1 MKNINKT
8 ALIVLASFMAMQSC
22 KKEPNNSGGGTT
34 TTPATPGTGVGTGPG
49 GSIVAGTDPSVATTQ
64 GFFLDNWQGKT
75 FTAPTSQNVSKPSAG
90 SINVTV
96 DLSQIT
102 TKVSN
107 LLYGNNTN
115 PFMGQIVDPS
125 SFSNSILLNNIK
137 ALAPN
142 ILRAPGGSLSDI
154 YFFNG
159 DGNGNVQ
166 APADAPASLLDLNGN
181 AYTEGYWLGN
191 NTQNWTLSLDNY
203 YKLLQQTSSTGLITV
218 NYGYARYG
226 TGPTPV
232 QTAAHLAAQWVRYD
246 KGRTTY
252 WEVGNENYGNWEAGY
267 RIDPT
272 KNQDGQPAII
282 TGTLYGTHFKV
293 FADSMRA
300 AAAQVGNT
308 NIKIGI
314 VLTTTS
320 DVSNSAGV
328 SNWNGDVLTAAGNT
342 ADFFVVHNYYT
353 PYGQNSSPS
362 VILSTPAPATSAMMS
377 WVKTSVQNT
386 GVTQKPVAMDEWNI
400 QATGSSQDVSNI
412 AGLHAVMVLGEAM
425 KNQVSMAS
433 RWDLANAWESNGVA
447 GDDQGMFSNSSGNGA
462 EPGAPAWNPRPAFYY
477 MYYFQKYFGDRVV
490 SSAVSGSSDI
500 VSYGSTF
507 SSGQAGVVLVNQGS
521 VDHVVNIAFNNYA
534 IGANYYYY
542 ALNGGTDNAPFSH
555 DVLINGVGPASGK
568 TGGPA
573 SYATV
578 PAISQ
583 TVSGGIIVTV
593 PAYGAVYLVVDK
605 K

>member
-8 ALIVLASFMAMQSC
+8 ALIVLTAIVVAQSC

-34 TTPATPGTGVGTGPG
+34 TTTTDTTPGTGVGTGPG
-49 GSIVAGTDPSVATTQ
+49 GSIVAGTDPSVAATQ

-75 FTAPTSQNVSKPSAG
+75 FAAPTSQSVSKPSAG

-102 TKVSN
+102 TKVSK
-107 LLYGNNTN
+107 LVFGNNTN
-115 PFMGQIVDPS
+115 PFMGQYVDQPALM
-125 SFSNSILLNNIK
+125 SNLT

-142 ILRAPGGSLSDI
+142 ILRAPGGSLSDV
-154 YFFNG
+154 YFFDG

-166 APADAPASLLDLNGN
+166 APADAPTTLLDLNGT
-181 AYTEGYWLGN
+181 ASSAGYWFGN
-191 NTQNWTLSLDNY
+191 NTQSWTFSLDNY
-203 YKLLQQTSSTGLITV
+203 YKVLQQTNSTGLITV

-232 QTAAHLAAQWVRYD
+232 QTAARLSASWVRYD

-300 AAAQVGNT
+300 AAIQAGNN

-314 VLTTTS
+314 VLTTTN
-320 DVSNSAGV
+320 DANNNAGV
-328 SNWNGDVLTAAGNT
+328 TNWNRDVLAAAGNS

-353 PYGQNSSPS
+353 PYADNSSAA
-362 VILSTPAPATSAMMS
+362 VILNTPVPSTSAMMS
-377 WVKTSVQNT
+377 WVKTSAQNA

-400 QATGSSQDVSNI
+400 QATGSSQDVSNV
-412 AGLHAVMVLGEAM
+412 AGLHAVMVLGEAL
-425 KNQVSMAS
+425 KNQMSMTS
-433 RWDLANAWESNGVA
+433 RWDLANGYNN
-447 GDDQGMFSNSSGNGA
+447 GDDQGMFSNSSGSGA

-477 MYYFQKYFGDRVV
+477 MYFFQKYFGDRMV
-490 SSAVSGSSDI
+490 SSTVSGSSDI

-507 SSGQAGVVLVNQGS
+507 SSGEAGVVLVNQS
-521 VDHVVNIAFNNYA
+521 SEDHVVNVAFNNYA
-534 IGANYYYY
+534 IGTKYYYY
-542 ALNGGTDNAPFSH
+542 TLNGGTDNTPFSH
-555 DVLINGVGPASGK
+555 NVLINGVGPASGK

-583 TVSGGIIVTV
+583 PVSGGIIVTV
-593 PAYGAVYLVVDK
+593 PAYGAVYLVADK

>member
-1 MKNINKT
+1 M
-8 ALIVLASFMAMQSC
+8 
-22 KKEPNNSGGGTT
+22 
-34 TTPATPGTGVGTGPG
+34 
-49 GSIVAGTDPSVATTQ
+49 
-64 GFFLDNWQGKT
+64 
-75 FTAPTSQNVSKPSAG
+75 
-90 SINVTV
+90 
-96 DLSQIT
+96 
-102 TKVSN
+102 SN
-107 LLYGNNTN
+107 LT
-115 PFMGQIVDPS
+115 
-125 SFSNSILLNNIK
+125 

-159 DGNGNVQ
+159 DGKGNLQ
-166 APADAPASLLDLNGN
+166 APPDAPVNLLDLNGTSS
-181 AYTEGYWLGN
+181 AAGYWFGN
-191 NTQNWTLSLDNY
+191 NTQSWTFTLDNY
-203 YKLLQQTSSTGLITV
+203 YKVLQQTNSTGLITV

-232 QTAAHLAAQWVRYD
+232 QTAASLAASWVRYD

-252 WEVGNENYGNWEAGY
+252 WEIGNENYGNWEAGY

-300 AAAQVGNT
+300 AAQQVGNN

-314 VLTTTS
+314 VLTTT
-320 DVSNSAGV
+320 DDSNNNSGV
-328 SNWNGDVLTAAGNT
+328 LNWNRDVLTAAGNS

-353 PYGQNSSPS
+353 PYGQNSTAS
-362 VILSTPAPATSAMMS
+362 VILGTPVPATSAMMS
-377 WVKTSVQNT
+377 WVKTSAQNA
-386 GVTQKPVAMDEWNI
+386 GVIQKPVAMDEWNI
-400 QATGSSQDVSNI
+400 QATGSSQMVSNV
-412 AGLHAVMVLGEAM
+412 AGLHAVMVLGEAL

-433 RWDLANAWESNGVA
+433 RWDVANSWAN
-447 GDDQGMFSNSSGNGA
+447 GDDMGMFNNSSGSGA

-477 MYYFQKYFGDRVV
+477 MYFFQKYFGDRMV
-490 SSAVSGSSDI
+490 SSTVSGSSDI

-507 SSGQAGVVLVNQGS
+507 SSGQAGVILVNQGS
-521 VDHVVNIAFNNYA
+521 ADHVVNVAFNNYA
-534 IGANYYYY
+534 IGTNYYYY
-542 ALNGGTDNAPFSH
+542 ILNGGTDNPPFSH
-555 DVLINGVGPASGK
+555 DVLINGVAPASGQ

-573 SYATV
+573 SYATI

-583 TVSGGIIVTV
+583 TVSGGITLTV
-593 PAYGAVYLVVDK
+593 PAYGVVYLVADK